1 MVGVLVV
8 AHGEMASG
16 LLDAARMIV
25 GDQEALLDLSLQEM
39 EDVEGLMDK
48 VEQAISRIDTGE
60 GVLVLVDLPG
70 ASPFNA
76 SARIAMQREGIE
88 VVTGVNLPMLAELL
102 VMRDGSSLE
111 ECVDI
116 AKEAGISGVRTLS
129 EILKKK

>member
-25 GDQEALLDLSLQEM
+25 GEHEALLALSLQEM

-48 VEQAISRIDTGE
+48 VEKAISQVDGGE
-60 GVLVLVDLPG
+60 GVLVMVDLPG

-76 SARIAMQREGIE
+76 SARIAMQREGIG

-102 VMRDGSSLE
+102 VLREGSSLDE
-111 ECVDI
+111 LVDI
-116 AKEAGISGVRTLS
+116 AKEAGTSGIRTLS
-129 EILKKK
+129 EILKRE

>member
-1 MVGVLVV
+1 
-8 AHGEMASG
+8 MASG

-25 GDQEALLDLSLQEM
+25 GDQEALLALSLQEM
-39 EDVEGLMDK
+39 EDVEGLMAK
-48 VEQAISRIDTGE
+48 VEEAISQVDTGE

-76 SARIAMQREGIE
+76 SARIAMQREGIK

-102 VMRDGSSLE
+102 VMRDGSSLDE
-111 ECVDI
+111 LVDI

>member
-1 MVGVLVV
+1 
-8 AHGEMASG
+8 MAAG

-25 GDQEALLDLSLQEM
+25 GEQEALLALSLQEM
-39 EDVEGLMDK
+39 EDVEGLMAK
-48 VEQAISRIDTGE
+48 VEEAISQVDGGE

-102 VMRDGSSLE
+102 VRRGGSSLE
-111 ECVDI
+111 ELVDI
-116 AKEAGISGVRTLS
+116 AKEAGTSGVRTLS
-129 EILKKK
+129 EILKKT

>member
-8 AHGEMASG
+8 AHGEMAAG

-25 GDQEALLDLSLQEM
+25 GEQEALLGLSLQEM
-39 EDVEGLMDK
+39 EDVEGLMAK
-48 VEQAISRIDTGE
+48 VEEALSQVDGGE
-60 GVLVLVDLPG
+60 GVLVMVDLPG

-102 VMRDGSSLE
+102 VSREGRSLAE
-111 ECVDI
+111 LVNI
-116 AKEAGISGVRTLS
+116 AKEAGTSGIRTLS
-129 EILKKK
+129 EILNRK

>member
-1 MVGVLVV
+1 
-8 AHGEMASG
+8 MASG

-25 GDQEALLDLSLQEM
+25 GDQEALLALSLQEM
-39 EDVEGLMDK
+39 EDVEGLMAK
-48 VEQAISRIDTGE
+48 VEEAISQVDTGG

-111 ECVDI
+111 ECIDI

>member
-25 GDQEALLDLSLQEM
+25 GDQEALLALSLQEM
-39 EDVEGLMDK
+39 EDVEGLMAK
-48 VEQAISRIDTGE
+48 VEEAIAQVDTGD

-111 ECVDI
+111 GCVDI